1 MVGIPK
7 SNRCTFCKL
16 RKTKCDE
23 NWPTCGA
30 CARAGKVC
38 SGARSNYKF
47 VVNGCHNEETTP
59 KSSDSDDASISSCDG
74 SSQIQ
79 DPLSRQRIP
88 GGTIIVDMKAYAAA
102 KGPGTFHRMRLA
114 RPHRPRSVKS
124 GRPTLSPTPSL
135 VMSPSDRLAAQL
147 VSCINA
153 ASGTGN
159 DLIIWGPSIKMIP
172 QRLAVGSDSQV
183 LRHTV
188 EVVVASWSNSQRD
201 ILTPETWLDLRLHMQ
216 ALGSLRRAL
225 EEPDEGLVTDTIA
238 AQWLLQK
245 LELTYDFVRGTN
257 QESHAA
263 GMTAVIS
270 RGGPGQ
276 GFNDLGL
283 YATFDSF
290 FHMLQ
295 EDVRLGRDSVFMH
308 HEWIAALQQ
317 AIDGSTL
324 RPIVKAMDKLWIEM
338 TVWPTLVRL
347 VRLLCQDPS
356 DTMTAVELVLRATPV
371 IEYLEHENETTLAS
385 LMESGD
391 IIEVDNFLDA
401 DLFPKCYQF
410 CDIDTAK
417 FFYIHAMYSIIIY
430 RTVQEANSVLEHY
443 APSVMKKCREYSR
456 RIWMSYPWMRM
467 QRPLAIEYT
476 GALAFSY
483 ESANEEEREFCVRSL
498 DDMEFFRRPPPIGR
512 WIDATIMAN
521 VKGYTG
527 RMPFIKSQDIS
538 IELYGVGCRC

>member
-30 CARAGKVC
+30 CDRAGKVC

-47 VVNGCHNEETTP
+47 VVNGCHNEAATP

-74 SSQIQ
+74 SSQTR
-79 DPLSRQRIP
+79 DPLSRRTGA
-88 GGTIIVDMKAYAAA
+88 GGTIIVDLKEYTAAI
-102 KGPGTFHRMRLA
+102 GSGTFHRMRLA

-124 GRPTLSPTPSL
+124 GRPTPSPTPSP
-135 VMSPSDRLAAQL
+135 VMSPSDRLAAQF

-153 ASGTGN
+153 ASGTGH
-159 DLIIWGPSIKMIP
+159 DLVIWGPSIKMIP
-172 QRLAVGSDSQV
+172 QRLSAGSGSQV
-183 LRHTV
+183 LQHTV
-188 EVVVASWSNSQRD
+188 EVVVSSWSNSQRD
-201 ILTPETWLDLRLHMQ
+201 ILTPETWLDLQLHMQ
-216 ALGSLRRAL
+216 ALGSLRKAL
-225 EEPDEGLVTDTIA
+225 EEPEHGLVTDTIA

-245 LELTYDFVRGTN
+245 LELTYDFVRGAN
-257 QESHAA
+257 QENHAA
-263 GMTAVIS
+263 GLSAVIS
-270 RGGPGQ
+270 RGGPWQ

-295 EDVRLGRDSVFMH
+295 EDVRQGRDSVFMH
-308 HEWIAALQQ
+308 HEWTAALQQ
-317 AIDGSTL
+317 AIDCSTL
-324 RPIVKAMDKLWIEM
+324 RPILKSTYRLWIEM

-347 VRLLCQDPS
+347 VRVLCQDPS
-356 DTMTAVELVLRATPV
+356 DTMTAAELILRATPA
-371 IEYLEHENETTLAS
+371 IDYLESENETTLAS

-391 IIEVDNFLDA
+391 IVEVDNFLDA

-410 CDIDTAK
+410 SDIDTAK
-417 FFYIHAMYSIIIY
+417 FFYTHAMYSIIVY
-430 RTVQEANSVLEHY
+430 RTMQEANLVLEHY
-443 APSVMKKCREYSR
+443 APSVMKKCREYSQ

-476 GALAFSY
+476 AALAFSY

-512 WIDATIMAN
+512 WIDGTIMAN

-527 RMPFIKSQDIS
+527 RIPFIKSQDVS